1 MYYIFLLYILI
12 LNSSKLQS
20 FSTTGDNPLFSR
32 MLQREEEKRTLFNEW
47 KHRMHAPLLKFLRLG
62 KYFLE
67 RNGNEASFHEAV
79 DGAEGSQGWLRTAR
93 QALSR

>member
-12 LNSSKLQS
+12 LNSSKLH

-32 MLQREEEKRTLFNEW
+32 VLQREEERTLFNEW

-67 RNGNEASFHEAV
+67 RNSNEASFHEAV

>member
-1 MYYIFLLYILI
+1 MLFLIR
-12 LNSSKLQS
+12 QS
-20 FSTTGDNPLFSR
+20 YTFR
-32 MLQREEEKRTLFNEW
+32 QRPTPAVFEGVTARRRGLSNEW

-67 RNGNEASFHEAV
+67 RNGNEPSFHEAV
-79 DGAEGSQGWLRTAR
+79 DSAEGSQGWLRTAR

>member
-32 MLQREEEKRTLFNEW
+32 VLQREEERTLFNEW
-47 KHRMHAPLLKFLRLG
+47 KHRMHAPLLKFLRLE